1 MPPVERLM
9 CEPAEWCE
17 ATWGSQGSEI
27 DRAEQLECA
36 MVGDGLKQ
44 SWNED
49 QNRHGGA
56 EGHSRSLFPTSVK
69 YVWHSHEGA
78 IGPGSCSVPL
88 PEGWH
93 NSGPGHSRLRPG
105 SARAH

>member
-1 MPPVERLM
+1 MPPVERLI

-27 DRAEQLECA
+27 DRSEQLECA

-44 SWNED
+44 SWNKD

-56 EGHSRSLFPTSVK
+56 EGPLLSLLHLRDTSEPTRDDLPSK
-69 YVWHSHEGA
+69 ASQ
-78 IGPGSCSVPL
+78 IPL
-88 PEGWH
+88 PCQDV
-93 NSGPGHSRLRPG
+93 
-105 SARAH
+105 SALVLGVPSPAACFSPE